1 MAPYVELEWG
11 KEGYALMQK
20 IKALFDPNRLLNP
33 GVIIN
38 EDKHSHI
45 SNLKPMPAADNL
57 VDRCIECGFCE
68 PVCPSRTLTLSPR
81 QRIVLYRELQ
91 RRRAAGENVASSEL
105 EQVFEYQGLDT
116 CAATG
121 LCAERCPV
129 GINTGDLV
137 KKLRIAKYQ
146 KFTPIARWTAEHFSA
161 TTTLARGGLKANQLA
176 TQVLGE
182 KSVDSMVNGLRRI
195 SKGKTPLWMP
205 EMPQANTHSLELA
218 VENLPRSDKKVV
230 YLPSCA
236 SRNMGQQAS
245 ATDQRPLTEVT
256 LSLLNKAGFEV
267 ILPAELSSQCCGMP
281 YDSKGMTEIA
291 QSKAQ
296 QLEHAL

>member
-1 MAPYVELEWG
+1 
-11 KEGYALMQK
+11 MQK

-182 KSVDSMVNGLRRI
+182 KSVDSMVNGCAGSAKAKPLCGCRKCRKQTLTRWNSL
-195 SKGKTPLWMP
+195 SKICRAVTKKWFTCPLVPAATWGNK
-205 EMPQANTHSLELA
+205 QA
-218 VENLPRSDKKVV
+218 
-230 YLPSCA
+230 
-236 SRNMGQQAS
+236 
-245 ATDQRPLTEVT
+245 RPI
-256 LSLLNKAGFEV
+256 NA
-267 ILPAELSSQCCGMP
+267 
-281 YDSKGMTEIA
+281 
-291 QSKAQ
+291 
-296 QLEHAL
+296 H

>member
-1 MAPYVELEWG
+1 
-11 KEGYALMQK
+11 MQK

-121 LCAERCPV
+121 LCAERCPSASIPAIWSKNCASPNTKNSPRLRV
-129 GINTGDLV
+129 G
-137 KKLRIAKYQ
+137 Q
-146 KFTPIARWTAEHFSA
+146 QS
-161 TTTLARGGLKANQLA
+161 TLAR
-176 TQVLGE
+176 
-182 KSVDSMVNGLRRI
+182 
-195 SKGKTPLWMP
+195 PP
-205 EMPQANTHSLELA
+205 HSLA
-218 VENLPRSDKKVV
+218 
-230 YLPSCA
+230 A
-236 SRNMGQQAS
+236 A
-245 ATDQRPLTEVT
+245 
-256 LSLLNKAGFEV
+256 
-267 ILPAELSSQCCGMP
+267 
-281 YDSKGMTEIA
+281 
-291 QSKAQ
+291 
-296 QLEHAL
+296 